1 MGSRA
6 CCGSYEG
13 PALLR
18 NWARIDCTLGA
29 LTWPAC
35 VHKRRIHSIHEMSAQ
50 DAKGRRRRS
59 PRRRQPSRAL
69 IECLGPQRS
78 GLQMRLLDALVEQ
91 RIAAAAARGEFDD
104 LPGAGAPLTLDDDAL
119 VPEEVRVANRILK
132 NAGFVPPAMEQLR
145 ALRDLQSEL
154 SAVSDQATRCRLQAR
169 MLALHMALESL
180 RGGPL
185 VLPREYCRRIA
196 ERLSERASNSD
207 MSAVEGSPANV
218 AGSGTQ

>member
-1 MGSRA
+1 
-6 CCGSYEG
+6 
-13 PALLR
+13 
-18 NWARIDCTLGA
+18 
-29 LTWPAC
+29 
-35 VHKRRIHSIHEMSAQ
+35 
-50 DAKGRRRRS
+50 
-59 PRRRQPSRAL
+59 
-69 IECLGPQRS
+69 
-78 GLQMRLLDALVEQ
+78 MRLLDALVEQ

-104 LPGAGAPLTLDDDAL
+104 LPDPGAPLTLDDDAL

-145 ALRDLQSEL
+145 ALRDLQAEL
-154 SAVSDQATRCRLQAR
+154 NAVSDQATRCRLQAR